1 MTSAERDAA
10 IAHLR
15 QAIGAIEAT
24 SADLVRK
31 PPPPQEAPSPKKRR
45 TPSKQNPDDS
55 WPPITYPGMPEGDN
69 WMTNLP
75 ARYDHGERGHDR
87 RIMEELAAVGV
98 PCYTLNHLA
107 DSVRTVPQGMPI
119 FIDWLDHLEERVPG
133 PETEHRDL
141 LRLGLIRALDDPAA
155 RGNRDAIN
163 AVVNQLRR
171 RPAPSGRVLDEA
183 EVTLA
188 RIATAT
194 DFPTVAAIM
203 EELTPRSMRGY
214 LIEYLGRVK
223 TAEAQEL
230 ALRWL
235 DTMYVQSAIK
245 ALVAM
250 KAIGVRARVE
260 RYVDDPSSQVRKV
273 ARRAMER
280 LPE

>member
-1 MTSAERDAA
+1 
-10 IAHLR
+10 
-15 QAIGAIEAT
+15 
-24 SADLVRK
+24 
-31 PPPPQEAPSPKKRR
+31 
-45 TPSKQNPDDS
+45 
-55 WPPITYPGMPEGDN
+55 
-69 WMTNLP
+69 
-75 ARYDHGERGHDR
+75 
-87 RIMEELAAVGV
+87 
-98 PCYTLNHLA
+98 
-107 DSVRTVPQGMPI
+107 
-119 FIDWLDHLEERVPG
+119 
-133 PETEHRDL
+133 
-141 LRLGLIRALDDPAA
+141 
-155 RGNRDAIN
+155 
-163 AVVNQLRR
+163 
-171 RPAPSGRVLDEA
+171 
-183 EVTLA
+183 
-188 RIATAT
+188 
-194 DFPTVAAIM
+194 M